1 MVKRSSP
8 SFDCLAILAS
18 QYSVHSRNLI
28 VDHCS
33 AYGLVN
39 RSCVRTT
46 SNTSDCPKKN
56 MLVWLYHLPNTCI
69 ALLFGLTGT
78 ALFMGVLF
86 LRIKLLRLDVQADH
100 AKAAHDALAVV
111 IGFAGLILAFSL
123 VQEQNYVRN
132 LETQVGAE
140 ANSLS
145 RLDRLLVRF
154 GEPGTTRSGYRSANM
169 QTQLLRTSGQN

>member
-1 MVKRSSP
+1 
-8 SFDCLAILAS
+8 
-18 QYSVHSRNLI
+18 
-28 VDHCS
+28 
-33 AYGLVN
+33 
-39 RSCVRTT
+39 
-46 SNTSDCPKKN
+46 

-86 LRIKLLRLDVQADH
+86 LRTKLLSSDVQPDH
-100 AKAAHDALAVV
+100 AKPAHEAMAVV

-123 VQEQNYVRN
+123 VQEQNNVRN
-132 LETQVGAE
+132 LEAQVGAE

-154 GEPGTTRSGYRSANM
+154 GEPGDDALRISLREYPNPIVKDEWQELSKCTASGSTTELFREIDEIRIAI
-169 QTQLLRTSGQN
+169 